1 MNALQSISR
10 FFFIV
15 LGCAITLPTVAQVSS
30 EVQQLFY
37 RGYLTTEKA
46 PWEQAIEKIN
56 QDTSLDEI
64 EKLHATTEAQTGL
77 LIYAMA
83 HQDEATYDAIADD
96 LEGSLKTILK
106 EDAEDATALAKM
118 AQLYGA
124 TMAFQSWRAMYL
136 GPKSQKLVDQ
146 ALEAEPENADAW
158 VQRANSR
165 LFTPTMFGGD
175 IDEAVECFEK
185 AVQYY
190 EAQPDYAKNWRYL
203 NSLAW
208 LGQAYQKSDQP
219 SKAIATYQKA
229 LEVEPSFGWVKYK
242 LMPQVIAQSSNK

>member
-1 MNALQSISR
+1 ML
-10 FFFIV
+10 
-15 LGCAITLPTVAQVSS
+15 
-30 EVQQLFY
+30 QLFY
-37 RGYLTTEKA
+37 QGYLTTEKA

-56 QDTSLDEI
+56 QDATLDKI

-83 HQDEATYDAIADD
+83 HQDEETYDAVADN
-96 LEGSLKTILK
+96 LEKKLKTIIK
-106 EDAEDATALAKM
+106 ENAEDATALAKM
-118 AQLYGA
+118 AQLNGA
-124 TMAFQSWRAMYL
+124 TMAFQSWKAMYL
-136 GPKSQKLVDQ
+136 GPKSEKLVDR
-146 ALEAEPENADAW
+146 ALKAESENADAW

-185 AVQYY
+185 AVRYY
-190 EAQPDYAKNWRYL
+190 EVQPDYAQNWRYL
-203 NSLAW
+203 NALAW
-208 LGQAYQKSDQP
+208 LGQAYQKVEQP

-229 LEVEPSFGWVKYK
+229 LEVEPNFGWVKYK